1 MKIEPKPSDREV
13 LAGLI
18 RSVSLP
24 PSHGRSSSCARPQS
38 GCRCQAGGPRAAN
51 VDASSSCSSD
61 IAATAVAI
69 GAEPSAISR
78 KLLRM
83 CFLARRFP
91 DPPRDYPAAEEG
103 VFLRSEPQLA
113 HPSSAIVER
122 GAWFAREK
130 LVHGQQVAE
139 SRDTSRHQSC
149 ASLFSLRIGLRQQ
162 APGRSKPPE
171 PLLGRCG
178 AQRPNTSPF

>member
-1 MKIEPKPSDREV
+1 MHSAACHVVAVRE
-13 LAGLI
+13 L
-18 RSVSLP
+18 SLFVEAP
-24 PSHGRSSSCARPQS
+24 
-38 GCRCQAGGPRAAN
+38 
-51 VDASSSCSSD
+51 ASSSSPTMVTTHGFCS
-61 IAATAVAI
+61 ITR
-69 GAEPSAISR
+69 AEPSAVSR
-78 KLLRM
+78 KLLRV
-83 CFLARRFP
+83 CLLARRFP
-91 DPPRDYPAAEEG
+91 DTPRDYPAAEEG
-103 VFLRSEPQLA
+103 IFLPPEPQLA

-171 PLLGRCG
+171 PLLARCG